1 MLRSRA
7 SGRSPLQV
15 RQKLL
20 NTRKRMEDVLA
31 GVPPNEE
38 EEWYDS
44 AEALAQPLLICYWS
58 LWECGESACRYEAGP
73 NVFCIAACTCG
84 PAAARLRLDA
94 LGVR

>member
-1 MLRSRA
+1 MLCPVMRITLTSPHASCHCKPQA
-7 SGRSPLQV
+7 SGPSALQV

-31 GVPPNEE
+31 GVPPNDE

-58 LWECGESACRYEAGP
+58 LWECGEATCHGP
-73 NVFCIAACTCG
+73 CM
-84 PAAARLRLDA
+84 
-94 LGVR
+94 

>member
-1 MLRSRA
+1 MLHSRPQA
-7 SGRSPLQV
+7 SAPSALQV

-31 GVPPNEE
+31 GVPPNDE

-58 LWECGESACRYEAGP
+58 LWECGESAC
-73 NVFCIAACTCG
+73 
-84 PAAARLRLDA
+84 LL
-94 LGVR
+94 